1 MQINSIKKQLKYW
14 QIITNIIKILYKYIN
29 LYFYIFIFKIE
40 KNRSKRKAKSRII
53 KNNEI
58 NVKK

>member
-58 NVKK
+58 NAKK

>member
-58 NVKK
+58 DVKK